1 MRFPDEDDYRWAGS
15 LKRLWYMI
23 ICPFTYGERL
33 WIVTTSILCAL
44 AVIQSA
50 NGPSGYHG
58 NAQDTGYLSPNYIN
72 GVRIAW
78 EIDAADASLDRIDN
92 YLTHD
97 GHLFIVGYTGIQRVA
112 VGYDATHS
120 TPRQLWRTP
129 VDDEPGVHW
138 WDGDL
143 LVGNTLIS
151 PADGTTTTGWPSPE
165 IRVADSPYEHPSIR
179 GRSTGAIGPVR
190 LYCTSPAT
198 VPCQAWDKNATHVWD
213 FDASTGS
220 FPESVTPVEGWVPLR
235 TWMDEHAGPA
245 MGESLGDLTG
255 FLNVNTGERVGLEA
269 LNEACASY
277 GHNIDGSCRVANSYT
292 LQERLVRAADGWVIG
307 GESGFLASG
316 SDSGLVVSMGP
327 DGSNPQVMV
336 MTKPSSDRLANLR
349 TLPAT
354 NTDAAPTIE
363 DFLHYA
369 ATGEASWGSS
379 LAVKP
384 WIDMVTLVINDETS
398 VPTGQRFFSNGLKNP
413 SALLSTA
420 TVSKDSSLIFMP
432 YVELDSPP
440 GSSDVWGPA
449 LVDVGAAI
457 DAASRPSTRL
467 SDTLLGASTVHGWRN
482 CGLVAAS
489 PVFDDLIVGLASPP
503 PSPWF
508 KRLAGLSSAPGE
520 RIVGLTPAP
529 DPMRSVR

>member
-78 EIDAADASLDRIDN
+78 EIDAADAGLDRIDN

-97 GHLFIVGYTGIQRVA
+97 GHLFIVGYTGLQRVA
-112 VGYDATHS
+112 VGYDAMHS

-151 PADGTTTTGWPSPE
+151 PTDGTTTTGWPSPG

-179 GRSTGAIGPVR
+179 GRSTEAIGPVR

-269 LNEACASY
+269 LNEACASS
-277 GHNIDGSCRVANSYT
+277 GLMIAGDCRVVYSYT
-292 LQERLVRAADGWVIG
+292 LQERLVRASDGWVIG

-354 NTDAAPTIE
+354 ETDTAPTIE

-369 ATGEASWGSS
+369 ATGEASWESS

-398 VPTGQRFFSNGLKNP
+398 VPTGQRFFSDGLKGP

-449 LVDVGAAI
+449 LVNVGAAI
-457 DAASRPSTRL
+457 DAGSRPSTRL

-503 PSPWF
+503 PSPWY

>member
-1 MRFPDEDDYRWAGS
+1 M
-15 LKRLWYMI
+15 
-23 ICPFTYGERL
+23 
-33 WIVTTSILCAL
+33 
-44 AVIQSA
+44 
-50 NGPSGYHG
+50 
-58 NAQDTGYLSPNYIN
+58 
-72 GVRIAW
+72 
-78 EIDAADASLDRIDN
+78 
-92 YLTHD
+92 
-97 GHLFIVGYTGIQRVA
+97 
-112 VGYDATHS
+112 
-120 TPRQLWRTP
+120 
-129 VDDEPGVHW
+129 
-138 WDGDL
+138 
-143 LVGNTLIS
+143 
-151 PADGTTTTGWPSPE
+151 
-165 IRVADSPYEHPSIR
+165 R

-220 FPESVTPVEGWVPLR
+220 FPESVTPVDGWVPLR

-369 ATGEASWGSS
+369 ATGEASWESS

-449 LVDVGAAI
+449 LVNVGAAI
-457 DAASRPSTRL
+457 DAGSRPSTRL
-467 SDTLLGASTVHGWRN
+467 SDTLLGVSTVHGWRSY
-482 CGLVAAS
+482 GLLEAS
-489 PVFDDLIVGLASPP
+489 PVFDDLIVGLASPS
-503 PSPWF
+503 SPWY
-508 KRLAGLSSAPGE
+508 KRLAALSPAPGE
-520 RIVGLTPAP
+520 RIVGLTPVP
-529 DPMRSVR
+529 DPMRSMR

>member
-354 NTDAAPTIE
+354 ETDTAPTIE

-369 ATGEASWGSS
+369 ATGEASWESS
-379 LAVKP
+379 LAVEP
-384 WIDMVTLVINDETS
+384 WKDMVTLVINDETS
-398 VPTGQRFFSNGLKNP
+398 VPTGQRFSINGLESP
-413 SALLSTA
+413 SAMLSTA

>member
-1 MRFPDEDDYRWAGS
+1 MRCPTDDDFNNAGA
-15 LKRLWYMI
+15 LKRLYYAI
-23 ICPFTYGERL
+23 ICPFTHGSRL

-50 NGPSGYHG
+50 NGSWGYHG
-58 NAQDTGYLSPNYIN
+58 SAQNTGFLSSNYIN
-72 GVRIAW
+72 GVRLAW
-78 EIDAADASLDRIDN
+78 EIDAADAGLDRIDD
-92 YLTHD
+92 YVTRD
-97 GHLFIVGYTGIQRVA
+97 GHLFIVGYKGTQRVT
-112 VGYDATHS
+112 VGYDASYS
-120 TPRQLWRTP
+120 TPRQLWRVD
-129 VDDEPGVHW
+129 VDDEEGISW

-151 PADGTTTTGWPSPE
+151 PADGTTTTGWPSPG
-165 IRVADSPYEHPSIR
+165 IRVADSPYEHPSMR

-220 FPESVTPVEGWVPLR
+220 FPESVTPVDGWVPLR

-292 LQERLVRAADGWVIG
+292 LRERLVRAADGWVIG
-307 GESGFLASG
+307 G
-316 SDSGLVVSMGP
+316 DYGLVASMGP

-336 MTKPSSDRLANLR
+336 MTEPSSDRLANLR

-354 NTDAAPTIE
+354 NTDTAPTIE
-363 DFLHYA
+363 DLMRYA
-369 ATGEASWGSS
+369 ATGEASWESS
-379 LAVKP
+379 LAVEPRKR
-384 WIDMVTLVINDETS
+384 VVNLVINDETS
-398 VPTGQRFFSNGLKNP
+398 VPTGQLIFSDGLKNP

-420 TVSKDSSLIFMP
+420 TVSKDSSLIFVP

-449 LVDVGAAI
+449 LVNVGAAI
-457 DAASRPSTRL
+457 DAGSRPSTRL
-467 SDTLLGASTVHGWRN
+467 SDTLLGVSTVHGWRSY
-482 CGLVAAS
+482 GLLEAS
-489 PVFDDLIVGLASPP
+489 PVFDDLIVGLASPS
-503 PSPWF
+503 SPWY
-508 KRLAGLSSAPGE
+508 KRLAALSPAPGE
-520 RIVGLTPAP
+520 RIVGLTPVP
-529 DPMRSVR
+529 DPMRSMR

>member
-1 MRFPDEDDYRWAGS
+1 MRCPNDDDFNNAGA
-15 LKRLWYMI
+15 LKRLYYAI
-23 ICPFTYGERL
+23 ICPFTHGSRL

-50 NGPSGYHG
+50 NGSWGYHG
-58 NAQDTGYLSPNYIN
+58 SAQNTGFLSSNYIN
-72 GVRIAW
+72 GVRLAW
-78 EIDAADASLDRIDN
+78 EIDAADAGLDRIDD
-92 YLTHD
+92 YVARD
-97 GHLFIVGYTGIQRVA
+97 GRLFIVGYKGTQRVA
-112 VGYDATHS
+112 VGYDASYS
-120 TPRQLWRTP
+120 TPRQLWRVD
-129 VDDEPGVHW
+129 VDDEEGISW

-151 PADGTTTTGWPSPE
+151 PADGTTTTGWPSPGT
-165 IRVADSPYEHPSIR
+165 RDADSPYEHLSMR

-220 FPESVTPVEGWVPLR
+220 FPESVTPVDGWVPLR
-235 TWMDEHAGPA
+235 GWMGEHAAPPTS
-245 MGESLGDLTG
+245 ESLGDLTG

-269 LNEACASY
+269 LNEACASS
-277 GHNIDGSCRVANSYT
+277 GHSINGDCPGTSWYT
-292 LQERLVRAADGWVIG
+292 LQERLVRASDGWVIG
-307 GESGFLASG
+307 GEYGFLASG
-316 SDSGLVVSMGP
+316 SNSGLVVSMGP

-354 NTDAAPTIE
+354 ENDTAPTVE

-369 ATGEASWGSS
+369 ATGEASWESS
-379 LAVKP
+379 LAVEPRK
-384 WIDMVTLVINDETS
+384 DMVTLIINDETS
-398 VPTGQRFFSNGLKNP
+398 VPTGQGFTSIGPRSP

-420 TVSKDSSLIFMP
+420 TVSTDSSLIFMP

-440 GSSDVWGPA
+440 GSSNVWGPA
-449 LVDVGAAI
+449 LVNVGAAI

-467 SDTLLGASTVHGWRN
+467 SDKLLGASTVRGWRSY
-482 CGLVAAS
+482 GLLSAS
-489 PVFDDLIVGLASPP
+489 PVFDDLIVGLASPSSSWFEHLAAL
-503 PSPWF
+503 SP
-508 KRLAGLSSAPGE
+508 APGE
-520 RIVGLTPAP
+520 RIVGLTPVP
-529 DPMRSVR
+529 DPMRSMR

>member
-1 MRFPDEDDYRWAGS
+1 M
-15 LKRLWYMI
+15 
-23 ICPFTYGERL
+23 
-33 WIVTTSILCAL
+33 
-44 AVIQSA
+44 
-50 NGPSGYHG
+50 
-58 NAQDTGYLSPNYIN
+58 
-72 GVRIAW
+72 
-78 EIDAADASLDRIDN
+78 
-92 YLTHD
+92 
-97 GHLFIVGYTGIQRVA
+97 
-112 VGYDATHS
+112 
-120 TPRQLWRTP
+120 
-129 VDDEPGVHW
+129 
-138 WDGDL
+138 
-143 LVGNTLIS
+143 
-151 PADGTTTTGWPSPE
+151 
-165 IRVADSPYEHPSIR
+165 R

-220 FPESVTPVEGWVPLR
+220 FPESVTPVDGWVPLR

-292 LQERLVRAADGWVIG
+292 LRERLVRAADGWVIG
-307 GESGFLASG
+307 G
-316 SDSGLVVSMGP
+316 DYGLVASMGP

-336 MTKPSSDRLANLR
+336 ITEQSLDRLANLR

-369 ATGEASWGSS
+369 VTGEASWESS
-379 LAVKP
+379 LAVEPRKR
-384 WIDMVTLVINDETS
+384 VVNLVINDETS
-398 VPTGQRFFSNGLKNP
+398 VPTGQLIFSDGLKNP

-420 TVSKDSSLIFMP
+420 TVSKDSSLIFVP

-449 LVDVGAAI
+449 LVNVGAAI
-457 DAASRPSTRL
+457 DAGSRPSTRL
-467 SDTLLGASTVHGWRN
+467 SDTLLGVSTVHGWRSY
-482 CGLVAAS
+482 GLLEAS
-489 PVFDDLIVGLASPP
+489 PVFDDLIVGLASPS
-503 PSPWF
+503 SPWY
-508 KRLAGLSSAPGE
+508 KRLAALSPAPGE
-520 RIVGLTPAP
+520 RIVGLTPVP
-529 DPMRSVR
+529 DPMRSMR

>member
-1 MRFPDEDDYRWAGS
+1 MRCPNDDDFNNAGA
-15 LKRLWYMI
+15 LKRLYYAI
-23 ICPFTYGERL
+23 ICPFTHGSRL

-44 AVIQSA
+44 AVVQSA
-50 NGPSGYHG
+50 NGSWGYHG
-58 NAQDTGYLSPNYIN
+58 SAQDTGFLSDGFVN
-72 GVRIAW
+72 GVRLAW
-78 EIDAADASLDRIDN
+78 QIDTADAGLDRIDD
-92 YLTHD
+92 YVARD
-97 GHLFIVGYTGIQRVA
+97 GHLVIVGYKGTQRVA
-112 VGYDATHS
+112 VGYDASHS
-120 TPRQLWRTP
+120 TPHQLWRVD

-138 WDGDL
+138 WDGDI

-151 PADGTTTTGWPSPE
+151 PADGTTTTGWPSPG
-165 IRVADSPYEHPSIR
+165 IRVADSPYEHPSMR

-220 FPESVTPVEGWVPLR
+220 FPESVTPVDGWVPLR
-235 TWMDEHAGPA
+235 TWMDEYAGPA

-277 GHNIDGSCRVANSYT
+277 GRNSNGDCQVADSYT

-307 GESGFLASG
+307 GDF
-316 SDSGLVVSMGP
+316 GLVASMGP

-336 MTKPSSDRLANLR
+336 ITEQSSDRLANLR

-369 ATGEASWGSS
+369 ATGEASWESS
-379 LAVKP
+379 LAVEPRKS
-384 WIDMVTLVINDETS
+384 MVKLVINDETS
-398 VPTGQRFFSNGLKNP
+398 VPTGQQSFSNGLKSS

-420 TVSKDSSLIFMP
+420 TMSKDSSLIFVP
-432 YVELDSPP
+432 YVELDFPP
-440 GSSDVWGPA
+440 GSSPVWGPA
-449 LVDVGAAI
+449 LVNVGAAI
-457 DAASRPSTRL
+457 DAGSRPSTRL
-467 SDTLLGASTVHGWRN
+467 ADKLLGVSTVHGWSSY
-482 CGLVAAS
+482 GLLEAS
-489 PVFDDLIVGLASPP
+489 PVFDDLIVGLASPS
-503 PSPWF
+503 SPWF
-508 KRLAGLSSAPGE
+508 EHLAALSPAPGE
-520 RIVGLTPAP
+520 RIVGLTPVP
-529 DPMRSVR
+529 DPMRSMR

>member
-235 TWMDEHAGPA
+235 TWLDEHAGPA

-369 ATGEASWGSS
+369 ATGEASWESS